1 MKVGL
6 FLQDKTINEETAEKE
21 FYNVLKLAKDGKV
34 DLFVFP
40 EHAWTPFDNELND
53 LPLLNYD
60 GEENKAE
67 EILKIV
73 TDIAKTANC
82 AVILCRA
89 DDNGAIYS
97 YYVNP
102 FAKDGETMDKYY
114 IKHVATSM
122 SAFDVQDYEDEIKY
136 FFDPIIFKGF
146 KIGQTICYDATFP
159 LFSRMY
165 GLNKV
170 DLIINS
176 TGGHVDY
183 KKWSYY
189 QKARAL
195 ENSCNVLCTMA
206 YFEECARNQS
216 YVFGYDSNG
225 KKLEYSI
232 LGSRGYKSNSIK
244 NVLYVFEI
252 NESTAEHEFDVYRS
266 EIDEYLDQAENINK
280 KIDFYVSPNEL
291 LQKMKTIK
299 RMKENLFL
307 LPQKDLNIVIC
318 YIKENDILSPEIVSN
333 LLYDECLSAITNKRY
348 IILNDWE
355 IVEHNYYER
364 VLSNILKVRAAEN
377 FCAVIFNSE
386 NIKKCFQV
394 GNNKNSQIVKMCN
407 GKFGIDLARTTGPE
421 AIWKNK
427 SQIGMRGDWR
437 QNYEAILKYINE
449 NGEHPISDKEI
460 NSQQDGSSICIEKED
475 IEKPDLKEK
484 NNASFYDRNN
494 HNLDCCESD
503 YANRISTA
511 LCGDFTGAFGID
523 EISNKEQVTVSE
535 VKMQKNDNVEIKNII
550 YKESNKNSIAI
561 DDERLHKICHL
572 FYMLSENDKNRLLQ
586 QAELLHSQA
595 KLTGLEPEI
604 ELLEH
609 KLELDEGTDYLG
621 VTGRIRNNSK
631 KNINAAKVNVVFY
644 DKNGDQVWEDSDIG
658 SIRPG
663 RTWKFRIDALDYEVT
678 SYDLELK

>member
-21 FYNVLKLAKDGKV
+21 FYNALKLAKDGKV

-53 LPLLNYD
+53 LPLLNYE
-60 GEENKAE
+60 GEENKAD

-97 YYVNP
+97 YYANP
-102 FAKDGETMDKYY
+102 FAKDGETTDKYY
-114 IKHVATSM
+114 IKHVATSV
-122 SAFDVQDYEDEIKY
+122 SAFDLQDYKDEIE
-136 FFDPIIFKGF
+136 FFFEPILLNGL
-146 KIGQTICYDATFP
+146 KIGQTICYDSTLP

-189 QKARAL
+189 QKARAI

-206 YFEECARNQS
+206 YFEAGARNQS
-216 YVFGYDSNG
+216 YIFGYDSNG

-232 LGSRGYKSNSIK
+232 LGSRGYKDNNINNALYSFEVEANSK
-244 NVLYVFEI
+244 DVFDI
-252 NESTAEHEFDVYRS
+252 NGAEV
-266 EIDEYLDQAENINK
+266 DEYLDQAENINK
-280 KIDFYVSPNEL
+280 NIDFCVSPHEL
-291 LQKMKTIK
+291 LQKIKTFK
-299 RMKENLFL
+299 RIKENLFL

-333 LLYDECLSAITNKRY
+333 LLYDENLSAITNKRY
-348 IILNDWE
+348 IIFNDWG
-355 IVEHNYYER
+355 IVDHNYYER

-394 GNNKNSQIVKMCN
+394 GNNKNAQIVKMCG
-407 GKFGIDLARTTGPE
+407 GKFGIDLSRTTGPE

-427 SQIGMRGDWR
+427 NLIGMRGEWR
-437 QNYEAILKYINE
+437 QNYEALLRYIN
-449 NGEHPISDKEI
+449 
-460 NSQQDGSSICIEKED
+460 
-475 IEKPDLKEK
+475 
-484 NNASFYDRNN
+484 
-494 HNLDCCESD
+494 
-503 YANRISTA
+503 
-511 LCGDFTGAFGID
+511 D
-523 EISNKEQVTVSE
+523 EARK
-535 VKMQKNDNVEIKNII
+535 
-550 YKESNKNSIAI
+550 
-561 DDERLHKICHL
+561 
-572 FYMLSENDKNRLLQ
+572 
-586 QAELLHSQA
+586 
-595 KLTGLEPEI
+595 
-604 ELLEH
+604 
-609 KLELDEGTDYLG
+609 
-621 VTGRIRNNSK
+621 
-631 KNINAAKVNVVFY
+631 
-644 DKNGDQVWEDSDIG
+644 
-658 SIRPG
+658 
-663 RTWKFRIDALDYEVT
+663 
-678 SYDLELK
+678 

>member
-21 FYNVLKLAKDGKV
+21 FYNALKLAKDGKV

-53 LPLLNYD
+53 LPLLNYE

-102 FAKDGETMDKYY
+102 FAKDGETTDKYY
-114 IKHVATSM
+114 IKHVATSV
-122 SAFDVQDYEDEIKY
+122 SAFDLQDYEDEIKF

-165 GLNKV
+165 GINNV

-206 YFEECARNQS
+206 YFEEAARNQS

-225 KKLEYSI
+225 KKLEYST
-232 LGSRGYKSNSIK
+232 LGSWRYKNNSIK
-244 NVLYVFEI
+244 NALYVFEI
-252 NESTAEHEFDVYRS
+252 NERAIEHEFDLYGS
-266 EIDEYLDQAENINK
+266 EIDEYLDQEENINK
-280 KIDFYVSPNEL
+280 KIDFCVSPNEL

-299 RMKENLFL
+299 RIKENLFL

-318 YIKENDILSPEIVSN
+318 YIKENDILSPEVVSN
-333 LLYDECLSAITNKRY
+333 LLYDESLSAIINKRY
-348 IILNDWE
+348 IIFNDWQ

-394 GNNKNSQIVKMCN
+394 GNNKNTQIVKMCG

-437 QNYEAILKYINE
+437 QNYEAILKCINE
-449 NGEHPISDKEI
+449 NVEHPISEKES
-460 NSQQDGSSICIEKED
+460 NREQDGNSTCLEKEE
-475 IEKPDLKEK
+475 IEKPDYEEI
-484 NNASFYDRNN
+484 NGASFYDRKNQ
-494 HNLDCCESD
+494 NLDCFESEYD
-503 YANRISTA
+503 KTILAA
-511 LCGDFTGAFGID
+511 LCSDSTGTFGID
-523 EISNKEQVTVSE
+523 EQTTVNE
-535 VKMQKNDNVEIKNII
+535 VKMNKNDNDEIENII
-550 YKESNKNSIAI
+550 YKESNKNSQTT
-561 DDERLHKICHL
+561 DDERLCKICNL
-572 FYMLSENDKNRLLQ
+572 FYMLSESDKNHLLH
-586 QAELLHSQA
+586 QAELLHNQA
-595 KLTGLEPEI
+595 KLTGMEPEI

-609 KLELDEGTDYLG
+609 KLGFDEGTAYLG

-631 KNINAAKVNVVFY
+631 TKTNTAKVNVVFY
-644 DKNGDQVWEDSDIG
+644 DKNGDQVWEDGAIG

-663 RTWKFRIDALDYEVT
+663 RTWKFRIDALDYEVV
-678 SYDLELK
+678 SYDLELE

>member
-1 MKVGL
+1 MTGRSYTDLGDYKNALPYLDLAVEKDTTKSWQKAWAYSYLGTCY
-6 FLQDKTINEETAEKE
+6 FMLQDYNKSESSLNECIKLNTTQNATNNSYGQTLLFGFNE
-21 FYNVLKLAKDGKV
+21 FYKTWKTVETNNFRFHFQNMNA
-34 DLFVFP
+34 
-40 EHAWTPFDNELND
+40 T
-53 LPLLNYD
+53 
-60 GEENKAE
+60 
-67 EILKIV
+67 EI
-73 TDIAKTANC
+73 
-82 AVILCRA
+82 
-89 DDNGAIYS
+89 
-97 YYVNP
+97 
-102 FAKDGETMDKYY
+102 EKYASESE
-114 IKHVATSM
+114 VA
-122 SAFDVQDYEDEIKY
+122 
-136 FFDPIIFKGF
+136 
-146 KIGQTICYDATFP
+146 
-159 LFSRMY
+159 
-165 GLNKV
+165 
-170 DLIINS
+170 
-176 TGGHVDY
+176 Y
-183 KKWSYY
+183 K
-189 QKARAL
+189 
-195 ENSCNVLCTMA
+195 
-206 YFEECARNQS
+206 
-216 YVFGYDSNG
+216 
-225 KKLEYSI
+225 
-232 LGSRGYKSNSIK
+232 
-244 NVLYVFEI
+244 
-252 NESTAEHEFDVYRS
+252 
-266 EIDEYLDQAENINK
+266 NINAFFKSTLPK

>member
-21 FYNVLKLAKDGKV
+21 FYNALKLAKDGKV

-53 LPLLNYD
+53 LPLLNYE
-60 GEENKAE
+60 GEENKAD

-97 YYVNP
+97 YYANP
-102 FAKDGETMDKYY
+102 FAKDGETTDKYY

-136 FFDPIIFKGF
+136 LFDPIIFKGF
-146 KIGQTICYDATFP
+146 KIGQTICYDSTFP

-165 GLNKV
+165 GLNNV

-206 YFEECARNQS
+206 YFEEGARNQS

-225 KKLEYSI
+225 KKLEYST
-232 LGSRGYKSNSIK
+232 LGSRRCKNSSIK
-244 NVLYVFEI
+244 NALYVFEI
-252 NESTAEHEFDVYRS
+252 NERTIEHEFDIYGS
-266 EIDEYLDQAENINK
+266 EIDEYLEQEENINK

-299 RMKENLFL
+299 RIKENLFL

-318 YIKENDILSPEIVSN
+318 YIKENDILSPEVVSN
-333 LLYDECLSAITNKRY
+333 LLYDESLSAIINKRY
-348 IILNDWE
+348 IIFNDWQ

-394 GNNKNSQIVKMCN
+394 GNNKNTQIVKMCG

-449 NGEHPISDKEI
+449 NAEHPISEKES
-460 NSQQDGSSICIEKED
+460 NRQQDGNSTCVEKEEV
-475 IEKPDLKEK
+475 EKPDYEEI
-484 NNASFYDRNN
+484 NGTSFYDRNN
-494 HNLDCCESD
+494 QNLDCFESEYD
-503 YANRISTA
+503 KTILAA
-511 LCGDFTGAFGID
+511 LCGDSTGTFGID
-523 EISNKEQVTVSE
+523 EISNKEQTTVNE
-535 VKMQKNDNVEIKNII
+535 VKMNKNDNDEIENII
-550 YKESNKNSIAI
+550 YKESNKNSQTT
-561 DDERLHKICHL
+561 DDERLCIICNL
-572 FYMLSENDKNRLLQ
+572 FYMLSESDKNHLLH
-586 QAELLHSQA
+586 QAELLHNQA
-595 KLTGLEPEI
+595 KLTGMEPEI

-609 KLELDEGTDYLG
+609 KLGFDEGTAYLG

-631 KNINAAKVNVVFY
+631 TKTNTAKVNVVFY
-644 DKNGDQVWEDSDIG
+644 DKNGDQVWEDGAIG

-663 RTWKFRIDALDYEVT
+663 RTWKFRIDALDYEVV
-678 SYDLELK
+678 SYDLELE

>member
-6 FLQDKTINEETAEKE
+6 FLQDKTINKKTAEKE
-21 FYNVLKLAKDGKV
+21 FYNALKLAKDGKV

-53 LPLLNYD
+53 LPLLNYE

-102 FAKDGETMDKYY
+102 FAKDGETTDKYY
-114 IKHVATSM
+114 IKHVATSV
-122 SAFDVQDYEDEIKY
+122 SAFDLQDYEDEIE
-136 FFDPIIFKGF
+136 FFFEPILLNGL
-146 KIGQTICYDATFP
+146 KIGQTICYDSTLP

-189 QKARAL
+189 QKARAI

-206 YFEECARNQS
+206 YFEEGARNQS
-216 YVFGYDSNG
+216 YIFGYDSNG

-232 LGSRGYKSNSIK
+232 LGSRGYKDNNINNALYSFEVEANSK
-244 NVLYVFEI
+244 DVFDI
-252 NESTAEHEFDVYRS
+252 NGAEV
-266 EIDEYLDQAENINK
+266 DEYLDQAENINK
-280 KIDFYVSPNEL
+280 NIDFCVSPHEL
-291 LQKMKTIK
+291 LQKMKTFK
-299 RMKENLFL
+299 RIKENLFL

-333 LLYDECLSAITNKRY
+333 LLYDENLSAITNKRY
-348 IILNDWE
+348 IIFNDWG
-355 IVEHNYYER
+355 IVDHNYYER

-377 FCAVIFNSE
+377 FCAVILNSE

-394 GNNKNSQIVKMCN
+394 GNNKNAQIVKMCG
-407 GKFGIDLARTTGPE
+407 GKFGIDLSRTTGPE

-427 SQIGMRGDWR
+427 NLIGMRGEWR
-437 QNYEAILKYINE
+437 QNYEVLLRYIN
-449 NGEHPISDKEI
+449 
-460 NSQQDGSSICIEKED
+460 
-475 IEKPDLKEK
+475 
-484 NNASFYDRNN
+484 
-494 HNLDCCESD
+494 
-503 YANRISTA
+503 
-511 LCGDFTGAFGID
+511 D
-523 EISNKEQVTVSE
+523 EARK
-535 VKMQKNDNVEIKNII
+535 
-550 YKESNKNSIAI
+550 
-561 DDERLHKICHL
+561 
-572 FYMLSENDKNRLLQ
+572 
-586 QAELLHSQA
+586 
-595 KLTGLEPEI
+595 
-604 ELLEH
+604 
-609 KLELDEGTDYLG
+609 
-621 VTGRIRNNSK
+621 
-631 KNINAAKVNVVFY
+631 
-644 DKNGDQVWEDSDIG
+644 
-658 SIRPG
+658 
-663 RTWKFRIDALDYEVT
+663 
-678 SYDLELK
+678 